1 MKITLE
7 ETNRRRAK
15 QKAFNELHGIEPRQ
29 IQKALNSMMGGNTP
43 LQKQKTYIEN
53 EEITLAAD
61 PVIQYMDRAGLQKAI
76 DKVKKSMQK
85 AAKDLE
91 FLEAARLRDEMY
103 AIQKILSE
111 KYPEVKG

>member
-1 MKITLE
+1 
-7 ETNRRRAK
+7 
-15 QKAFNELHGIEPRQ
+15 
-29 IQKALNSMMGGNTP
+29 MMGGNTP
-43 LQKQKTYIEN
+43 LQKQKAYIEN

-76 DKVKKSMQK
+76 DKVKRSMQK

-111 KYPEVKG
+111 KYPEAKG